1 MPYTVVNGST
11 VYPTQVSYQLITLTN
26 DIVLSWP
33 SSFVGGPI
41 AAGFN
46 DVDPD
51 QAGREITLPDATLAA
66 TGTDVIFNNI
76 SIYTFNILKNDNT
89 FLHTLNPGDIVDFK
103 LYDVST
109 VAGLWRIIPFGGV

>member
-51 QAGREITLPDATLAA
+51 QAGRKITLPDATLAA

-89 FLHTLNPGDIVDFK
+89 FLHT
-103 LYDVST
+103 
-109 VAGLWRIIPFGGV
+109 